1 MRASR
6 VVMIVSKFFPAV
18 GGTENQALLLCEHL
32 MQQGISVEVLTRR
45 VQGLPDREQVRGVAV
60 SRAIR
65 VLDRGKLFGVTYFV
79 SCLTWLIVHRR
90 DYDIIHCHILHG
102 FHSLAAVCMRY
113 LFGKKVIIKVA
124 STGLLS
130 DFTVLKNTLFGPSML
145 GFLRNADRIIAL
157 CREAVAEARENG
169 FQSKKI
175 VVIPNGVDTARF
187 KPARLQAGVPK
198 RIVYAGSLTATK
210 GVDVLID
217 AFFMLKRE
225 QTDLVLDIFGSGS
238 LHDSLRDKAVSLG
251 LAGDV
256 IFHGSVPDIE
266 RRLSSA
272 CIFVQPSLV
281 EGMSNV
287 ILEAMAA
294 GLPVVATTTGAAPD
308 IIQDGVNGL
317 LVNPGSVEQ
326 MYAAVARVLSD
337 EALAESIGR
346 KARASIEAS
355 YSIETV
361 VNTYVELYHQ
371 LLKPAAGGCGRESMV

>member
-1 MRASR
+1 MRAPR
-6 VVMIVSKFFPAV
+6 ALMIVAKFFPAV
-18 GGTENQALLLCEHL
+18 GGTENQALMLCEEL
-32 MQQGISVEVLTRR
+32 LRQGVDVAVLTRR
-45 VQGLPDREQVRGVAV
+45 VSGLPAYEHVQGVAV
-60 SRAIR
+60 SRSIR
-65 VLDRGKLFGVTYFV
+65 VIDRGKLFGVTYFL
-79 SCLTWLIVHRR
+79 SSLFWLIAHRR
-90 DYDIIHCHILHG
+90 HYDIIHCHILHG
-102 FHSLAAVCMRY
+102 FHSLAAVLMKY

-124 STGLLS
+124 STGILS
-130 DFTVLKNTLFGPSML
+130 DFTMLKNSLLGVWML
-145 GFLRNADRIIAL
+145 SVLHHADRIIAL
-157 CREAVAEARENG
+157 CRQAVAEASENG

-187 KPARLQAGVPK
+187 KPARLQPGVPK

-225 QTDLVLDIFGSGS
+225 QTDLVLDIFGSGP

-294 GLPVVATTTGAAPD
+294 GLPVVATTTGAAPE

-317 LVNPGSVEQ
+317 LVNPGSVDQ
-326 MYAAVARVLSD
+326 MYAAVARLLSD
-337 EALAESIGR
+337 EALAERIGR

-361 VNTYVELYHQ
+361 AGTYVELYHQ
-371 LLKPAAGGCGRESMV
+371 LLKPAAGGCGRERMV